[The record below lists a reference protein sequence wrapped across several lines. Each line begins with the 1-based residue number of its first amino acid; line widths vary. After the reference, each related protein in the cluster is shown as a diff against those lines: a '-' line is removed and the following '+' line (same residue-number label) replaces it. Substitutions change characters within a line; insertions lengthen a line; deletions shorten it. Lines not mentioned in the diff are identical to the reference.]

1 MKITEP
7 DIYLLHESSG
17 DFDRVIGAFLDE
29 HNANMAKEI
38 LIDLQTYIAHAYYK
52 LYTLGL
58 TSYGSN
64 LDRRMYEVTRVDIAD
79 FDDSAYCEYGE
90 DMETEDD

>member
-1 MKITEP
+1 MRITEP
-7 DIYLLHESSG
+7 YIYLLHESG
-17 DFDRVIGAFLDE
+17 EDFDRVIGTFLDE

-38 LIDLQTYIAHAYYK
+38 LIDLQTNIAHAYYK

-64 LDRRMYEVTRVDIAD
+64 LDRRMYGVARVDIAD
-79 FDDSAYCEYGE
+79 FDDSVYCEYGE